1 MASGADM
8 VAREVGSP
16 ASSDGRCGTD
26 DGVRD
31 VLESFRT
38 LSAEFKRLL
47 RRQTCVILSAMLA
60 AFIPIYL
67 ALFAGLGA

>member
-1 MASGADM
+1 MASGSDM
-8 VAREVGSP
+8 VARGVGSA

-38 LSAEFKRLL
+38 FGAEYKRLL

-60 AFIPIYL
+60 AFIPIYV
-67 ALFAGLGA
+67 ALYTGVGT